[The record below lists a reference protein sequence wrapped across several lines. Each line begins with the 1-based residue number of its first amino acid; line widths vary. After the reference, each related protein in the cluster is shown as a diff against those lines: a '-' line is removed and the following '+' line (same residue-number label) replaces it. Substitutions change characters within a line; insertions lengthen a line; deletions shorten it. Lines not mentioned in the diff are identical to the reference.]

1 VLIWAAT
8 PEDSAMLE
16 QWAVDRIPYMRGGS
30 FGPCICGGVVRDGA
44 LRAVVVF
51 SEWQPEYGTLQA
63 SIASDG
69 PGWATRDVL
78 REMFRYAFVTASA
91 NLLWS
96 SIRAD
101 NAAAIEF
108 NRRLG
113 FRRDAVLRH
122 RYGRGKH
129 AVITSMTRGAWLR
142 SQWR

>member
-1 VLIWAAT
+1 MLIWATT
-8 PEDSAMLE
+8 PEESVMLE
-16 QWAVDRIPYMRGGS
+16 QWAVDRIPYMRGS
-30 FGPCICGGVVRDGA
+30 FFGPCICGGVVRDGI

-51 SEWQPEYGTLQA
+51 SEWQPEYRTLQV

-69 PGWATRDVL
+69 PGWATRGVL
-78 REMFRYAFVTASA
+78 CEMFRYAFVTAGA

-101 NAAAIEF
+101 NTAAIEF

-142 SQWR
+142 SKWR

>member
-1 VLIWAAT
+1 VLIWAVT
-8 PEDSAMLE
+8 PEESAMLE
-16 QWAVDRIPYMRGGS
+16 QWAVDRIPYMRDGS
-30 FGPCICGGVVRDGA
+30 FGPCMCGGVVRNSA

-51 SEWQPEYGTLQA
+51 SDWQQDYRTLQV

-78 REMFRYAFVTASA
+78 REMFRYAFLTAGA

-96 SIRAD
+96 SMRAD
-101 NAAAIEF
+101 NSAAIEF

-122 RYGRGKH
+122 RYGPGQH
-129 AVITSMTRGAWLR
+129 AVITSMTRGAWRR
-142 SQWR
+142 SKWR